1 MSKPTFCTFLTFSTL
16 TVKGKFVEITTT
28 NLHKVQNSDYKS
40 TDRFLQ
46 EKCYMLL
53 SANPISGLSSSEFVK
68 YDREKSI
75 FPHNAS
81 LSIHNADPP
90 HRRKGQII

>member
-1 MSKPTFCTFLTFSTL
+1 MQTVGHEQAYFLHILHISTL

-28 NLHKVQNSDYKS
+28 KLHKVQNSDYKS

-53 SANPISGLSSSEFVK
+53 SANHISGLSSSEFVK
-68 YDREKSI
+68 YDREKKH
-75 FPHNAS
+75 FP
-81 LSIHNADPP
+81 P
-90 HRRKGQII
+90 